1 MAKVN
6 QDGRG
11 GHSLVREKET
21 DILLLV
27 DIAGAQTNREMCLFI
42 NQMAYTCRSREK
54 DPFMNSVCFGLV
66 AL

>member
-6 QDGRG
+6 QDGRADG
-11 GHSLVREKET
+11 GLSRQRKET
-21 DILLLV
+21 DILLV
-27 DIAGAQTNREMCLFI
+27 DIAGAQTNREICLFI
-42 NQMAYTCRSREK
+42 NQMAYTHRSREK